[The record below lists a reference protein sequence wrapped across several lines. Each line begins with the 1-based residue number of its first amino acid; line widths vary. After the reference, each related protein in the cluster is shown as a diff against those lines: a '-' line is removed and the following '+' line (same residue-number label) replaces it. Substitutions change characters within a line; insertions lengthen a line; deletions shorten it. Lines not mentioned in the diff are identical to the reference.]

1 MELVMEAIRIPP
13 GSWSEMY
20 ASHLPS
26 GDGRPPNAAR
36 LSKRGS
42 PPRVGMEYTLDPT
55 ESLAVKT
62 IRVSS
67 DENAR
72 CERSLAPLV
81 TQAAEPPICCSQI
94 CGGASSRPPSET

>member
-1 MELVMEAIRIPP
+1 MDAIRIPP

-42 PPRVGMEYTLDPT
+42 PPRVGMEYTLDPA

-62 IRVSS
+62 DPRVVGR
-67 DENAR
+67 ECEMRALAGTAR
-72 CERSLAPLV
+72 YA
-81 TQAAEPPICCSQI
+81 
-94 CGGASSRPPSET
+94 GG